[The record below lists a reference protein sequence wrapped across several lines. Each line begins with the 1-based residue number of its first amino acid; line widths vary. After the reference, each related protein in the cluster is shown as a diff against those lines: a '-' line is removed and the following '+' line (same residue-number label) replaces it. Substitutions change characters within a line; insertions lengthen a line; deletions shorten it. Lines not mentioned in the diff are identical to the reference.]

1 MAKRRNAKAEH
12 RPEPR
17 SEKLDLV
24 KFPRTRHLLD
34 AGGNGVSR
42 DDLLMTAKE
51 AIAFLKG
58 KVVSVE
64 EKVDGANLGFS
75 VNKNNEIRAQNR
87 SHFVISNSHQ
97 QFSTLEAWISRHSAS
112 LLRVLEHGKFILYG
126 EWAYAKHSIFYTRLP
141 SYFVAFDIY
150 DTDNGHFVSRKTRD
164 KMLNGTGIA
173 TVPLI
178 VEKEFRSPG
187 ELLPYLEAPS
197 AYYDGPVEG
206 IYLRVDEDTQDNHK
220 AENSGTLLQRA
231 KIVRPDFLQQIEE
244 QWTRQKFVKNI
255 CEVYY

>member
-1 MAKRRNAKAEH
+1 MVIFFVVPTFLCKMAKRRNAKSDF

-17 SEKLDLV
+17 SDKLDLV

-42 DDLLMTAKE
+42 EDLLMTVKE

-97 QFSTLEAWISRHSAS
+97 QFSTLGAWISRHSES
-112 LLRVLEHGKFILYG
+112 LLRVLDDGKFILYG

-150 DTDNGHFVSRKTRD
+150 DTENGQFVSRKTRD

-173 TVPLI
+173 KVPLI
-178 VEKEFRSPG
+178 MEKEFRSPG
-187 ELLPYLEAPS
+187 EVML
-197 AYYDGPVEG
+197 
-206 IYLRVDEDTQDNHK
+206 
-220 AENSGTLLQRA
+220 
-231 KIVRPDFLQQIEE
+231 FLM
-244 QWTRQKFVKNI
+244 
-255 CEVYY
+255 